1 MAGAEKRS
9 VLNRLKRIEGQ
20 IRGIQRMLEEDKP
33 CADVLD
39 QIAAARTA
47 LHNAGVLIIANHA
60 RECLME
66 RGGEGRPAGRADNGG
81 GRRRVGTGRRRRR
94 PHRGT
99 GQDHEEARTVLSKAV
114 SARW

>member
-1 MAGAEKRS
+1 VAGAEKRS

-60 RECLME
+60 RECLMQTMAADGGAPE
-66 RGGEGRPAGRADNGG
+66 RVDGAAD
-81 GRRRVGTGRRRRR
+81 
-94 PHRGT
+94 PI
-99 GQDHEEARTVLSKAV
+99 EELVRIMKKLARS
-114 SARW
+114 

>member
-1 MAGAEKRS
+1 
-9 VLNRLKRIEGQ
+9 
-20 IRGIQRMLEEDKP
+20 MLEEDKP

-66 RGGEGRPAGRADNGG
+66 RGGEAAGRQGRQWRRTAARRNGSTAPQTPSRNWSG
-81 GRRRVGTGRRRRR
+81 
-94 PHRGT
+94 
-99 GQDHEEARTVLSKAV
+99 S
-114 SARW
+114 

>member
-1 MAGAEKRS
+1 VAGAEKRS

-66 RGGEGRPAGRADNGG
+66 RGGEGGRPAGQTMAADGG
-81 GRRRVGTGRRRRR
+81 APERVDGAAD
-94 PHRGT
+94 PI
-99 GQDHEEARTVLSKAV
+99 EELVRIMKKLARS
-114 SARW
+114 